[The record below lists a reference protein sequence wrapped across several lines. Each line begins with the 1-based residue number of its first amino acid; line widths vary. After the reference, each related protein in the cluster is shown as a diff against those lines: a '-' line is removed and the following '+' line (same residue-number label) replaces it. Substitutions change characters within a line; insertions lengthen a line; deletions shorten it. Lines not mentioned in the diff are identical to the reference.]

1 MIIEQLLSGEIK
13 LDLPDESIYRKI
25 KERWDSAAKPLD
37 SLGRFEEL
45 TAKIGAALGDVNVDI
60 SKRAVIV
67 MCADNGIVEE
77 GISQSGQEVTLAV
90 ARAMGRH
97 ASSVCKMAAISD
109 TDVIPYDIG
118 INTDETVPGLKHKK
132 VAKGTKNFAKE
143 HAMSREELLLALETG
158 IEAVKEARENGCR
171 ILGTGEMGIGN
182 TTTSAAVASALLKCP
197 ARDMVGKGSGLG
209 KEGLLKKEKVIE
221 EALIRY
227 GLYDKGPLEVLEAV
241 GGFDIAGMC
250 GVMIGG
256 ALYHIP
262 VAIDGVISAVSAL
275 AAVKLFPEVSHYIV
289 ASHMSKE
296 PAARKILSELSLEPV
311 ITADMALGE
320 GTGTVM
326 LFRLLDIA
334 LTLYVSQLTFDDLE
348 MEAYTRFDEEHEC

>member
-1 MIIEQLLSGEIK
+1 MIIEKLLSGEIK
-13 LDLPDESIYRKI
+13 LDAPDEGIYRKI
-25 KERWDSAAKPLD
+25 KERWDNAAKPLD
-37 SLGRFEEL
+37 SLGRFEEM
-45 TAKIGAALGDVNVDI
+45 TARIGAMLGDVNVDI

-67 MCADNGIVEE
+67 MCSDNGVVEE

-90 ARAMGRH
+90 AKAMGRR
-97 ASSVCKMAAISD
+97 ASSVCKMAAISN
-109 TDVIPYDIG
+109 TDVIPHDIG
-118 INTDETVPGLKHKK
+118 INTDEIVPGLEQKK
-132 VAKGTKNFAKE
+132 IAKGTKNFAKE
-143 HAMSREELLLALETG
+143 PAMSRKELLAALETG
-158 IEAVKEARENGCR
+158 IEAVKDAKDKGYR

-182 TTTSAAVASALLKCP
+182 TTTSAAVAASLLKCP
-197 ARDMVGKGSGLG
+197 AGDMAGKGSGLG
-209 KEGLLKKEKVIE
+209 KEGLLKKERVIE
-221 EALIRY
+221 EAIFRY
-227 GLYDKGPLEVLEAV
+227 DLYNKGTLEILETV

-275 AAVKLFPEVSHYIV
+275 AAVSLFPEVENYIV

-296 PAARKILSELSLEPV
+296 PAARKVLSALSLEPV

-326 LFRLLDIA
+326 LFRLLDAA
-334 LTLYVSQLTFDDLE
+334 LTLYISQLTFDDLE
-348 MEAYTRFDEEHEC
+348 MDAYTRFEEEDKC